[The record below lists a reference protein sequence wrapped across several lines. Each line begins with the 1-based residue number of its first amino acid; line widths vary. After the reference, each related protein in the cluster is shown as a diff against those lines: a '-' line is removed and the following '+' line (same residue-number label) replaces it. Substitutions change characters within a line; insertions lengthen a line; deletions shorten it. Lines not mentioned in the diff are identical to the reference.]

1 MTDRAQGLQVLDWDS
16 GFFGRRIARLHPP
29 VDPVTLDALLTE
41 ADASGIECCYLLC
54 PAGNQAL
61 LTSATRSG
69 FGLMDIRLLLERPLT
84 GAAAPATALPPG
96 FSLRPARAED
106 LPPLESLAATLH
118 TNTRF
123 FNDPCFDHSRSAEL
137 YARWLNRDFASPDT
151 VFLVLE
157 SPAGAAGYA
166 TVTTKDP
173 CADIGLVGIAPG
185 HQGRGL
191 GCALIRA
198 LLAAASAR
206 GCTRVRVVTQG
217 SGVPAQRLYQK
228 SGFITASVDLWLHRW
243 HTPAP

>member
-16 GFFGRRIARLHPP
+16 GFFGHRIARLHAPA
-29 VDPVTLDALLTE
+29 DAEALDGLLKE

-61 LTSATRSG
+61 LTRATRSG

-84 GAAAPATALPPG
+84 GETTPATALSPG
-96 FSLRPARAED
+96 FSLRLARAED
-106 LPPLESLAATLH
+106 LPALECLAATLH

-123 FNDPCFDHSRSAEL
+123 FNDPRFDRSRSAEL
-137 YARWLNRDFASPDT
+137 YARWLRRDFASPDT

-166 TVTTKDP
+166 TVSTKGP

-185 HQGRGL
+185 LQGRGL
-191 GCALIRA
+191 GCALIRT
-198 LLAAASAR
+198 LLAAAFAR
-206 GCTRVRVVTQG
+206 GCTRVQVVTQG